1 MPIVRANTNFS
12 LSPCPSFPPFLLASL
27 SLPASLSFSSSP
39 LSFLY
44 LLLLSTSHPLLP
56 SLSLFPIPLALAP
69 SPPPLLP
76 SCNPPSFRTS
86 FRPSVPPT
94 LSLFLHLSLPAPRPT
109 PSRPSVSC
117 SCCPFPLTIFF
128 LSPCPSLP
136 AIYRD
141 IAAVTGVTEN
151 SNDSDLSRRSTI
163 AFLSLCLARKICPF
177 PSHGLKTGT
186 FRFAASGV

>member
-1 MPIVRANTNFS
+1 MPILRANTIFS
-12 LSPCPSFPPFLLASL
+12 LSPCPSFPSFLLASP

-39 LSFLY
+39 LSFLN
-44 LLLLSTSHPLLP
+44 LLFLSTSHPLLP
-56 SLSLFPIPLALAP
+56 SLSLFPIPLTLAP
-69 SPPPLLP
+69 SPPPLLQSSLLP
-76 SCNPPSFRTS
+76 YIL
-86 FRPSVPPT
+86 PSVCPSHP
-94 LSLFLHLSLPAPRPT
+94 LSLPASLPPCRRPT
-109 PSRPSVSC
+109 PSRPFVSC